1 MRSILFVAALMVTVF
16 LVCSNVGVVPS
27 SRRLNF
33 LSSRGREG
41 VEAAHTAMSPGDFA
55 LLLRLF
61 VLAFRQGAS
70 VSGCLIHV
78 SEAMGSQSSARALI
92 KVGHCLERGTE
103 WEFAWSLADEVDAGE
118 HDFIVRLREALEP
131 SWRHGMSPV
140 GRLESLSAAIMEEEE
155 SAVEITAA
163 KLSVRLLLPTGL
175 CFLPAFILVGVLPS
189 VVAFAGG

>member
-1 MRSILFVAALMVTVF
+1 MRSILFVAALVMAVF
-16 LVCSNVGVVPS
+16 LVCSNVGAVPS
-27 SRRLNF
+27 SRRLDF
-33 LSSRGREG
+33 FATRSQEG
-41 VEAAHTAMSPGDFA
+41 EKTSHTAMSPGDFA
-55 LLLRLF
+55 LLMRLF

-70 VSGCLIHV
+70 VSRCLIHV

-92 KVGHCLERGTE
+92 KVGRCLERGTE
-103 WEFAWSLADEVDAGE
+103 WEFAWSLADDVEAGD
-118 HDFIVRLREALEP
+118 HVFIVRLREALEP
-131 SWRHGMSPV
+131 SWRRGMSPV